1 MRSVRERAL
10 VMHFPVHTP
19 EAKGEKS
26 IAARASRILFFL
38 YLFFVLLGTSNPYR
52 DRVAHAEDIIT
63 SNPVN
68 QVVYS
73 VLPFLSLLCLPPMLT
88 ENRSTTNPTVRAG
101 RPIADR
107 RRDGYGRQHIGY
119 RKRHCSQGTRPGGVG
134 RGIPITVARTCA
146 TSAN

>member
-73 VLPFLSLLCLPPMLT
+73 VLPFLSLLCLPPKGKKLMVLLKKEKYLT
-88 ENRSTTNPTVRAG
+88 LFLLWCLLSVLWSP
-101 RPIADR
+101 R
-107 RRDGYGRQHIGY
+107 RL
-119 RKRHCSQGTRPGGVG
+119 
-134 RGIPITVARTCA
+134 
-146 TSAN
+146 